1 MKKHIV
7 LGAGSAVA
15 ASACM
20 ALFGTGIASADDY
33 AGMTYAEAQ
42 EEAGDT
48 TLVVAGR
55 VGDKLDQDD
64 CIASRSGAVPDQG
77 ATGSEPI
84 RRCSTSAASAVS
96 ERPPPASDTLTR

>member
-33 AGMTYAEAQ
+33 AGMTYADAQ
-42 EEAGDT
+42 AAAGDDDG
-48 TLVVAGR
+48 LVVAGR
-55 VGDKLDQDD
+55 VGDKMDQDD
-64 CIASRSGAVPDQG
+64 CIVTRSQTAPFISDIDGASGTPTVEVQFA
-77 ATGSEPI
+77 
-84 RRCSTSAASAVS
+84 
-96 ERPPPASDTLTR
+96 